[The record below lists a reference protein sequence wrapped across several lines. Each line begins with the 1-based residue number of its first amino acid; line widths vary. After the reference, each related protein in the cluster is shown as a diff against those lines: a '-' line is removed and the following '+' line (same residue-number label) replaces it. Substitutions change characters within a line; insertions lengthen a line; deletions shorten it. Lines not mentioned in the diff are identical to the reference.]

1 MLFEIVEEGPDSFGW
16 RLLGANG
23 DELASSDT
31 SYSSREEAERAA
43 QAVRATASSAEIQQP
58 VEET

>member
-1 MLFEIVEEGPDSFGW
+1 MLFEIVEEGPDRFGW